1 MCRASFEVQS
11 RFPLQS
17 VISKTFVKRLKQSEN
32 TNSLLPTT
40 FFAGA
45 MTGFPLQSV
54 LEIIFRLFFHLKIFK
69 ISENFKNLS
78 AHCVKKSCKFVK
90 LFSVHDKNYKALKI
104 NLNH

>member
-1 MCRASFEVQS
+1 MRRAFFEAQS
-11 RFPLQS
+11 RFSL
-17 VISKTFVKRLKQSEN
+17 QSEN
-32 TNSLLPTT
+32 TNSLLPTS
-40 FFAGA
+40 FLAGA
-45 MTGFPLQSV
+45 MTGFPLQSG
-54 LEIIFRLFFHLKIFK
+54 LEITFRLFFHLKICK